1 MKNYKSEASINRV
14 LAEFQLAN
22 AAICDDCCEDEESF
36 EVLLREALE
45 SENEAIKI
53 YIKLAEKAET
63 LGSKMLVKAF
73 KELKEDET
81 KHVGNLQYLMKLLC
95 EDATQKQAEG
105 ETEEAKLQATVTTC
119 STPEC

>member
-1 MKNYKSEASINRV
+1 MKKYRSEASINQV

-22 AAICDDCCEDEESF
+22 AAICNDCCEENEESF

-53 YIKLAEKAET
+53 YIKLADKAET
-63 LGSKMLVKAF
+63 FGSKILVKAF

-95 EDATQKQAEG
+95 EDATQTQAEG
-105 ETEEAKLQATVTTC
+105 EAEEAKLQSSV
-119 STPEC
+119 

>member
-1 MKNYKSEASINRV
+1 MKKYRSEASINKV

-22 AAICDDCCEDEESF
+22 AAICNDCCEENEESF

-53 YIKLAEKAET
+53 YIKLADKAET
-63 LGSKMLVKAF
+63 LGSKILVKAF

-81 KHVGNLQYLMKLLC
+81 KHIGNLQYLMKLLC
-95 EDATQKQAEG
+95 EDATQTQAEG
-105 ETEEAKLQATVTTC
+105 EAEEAKLQSSVEPC
-119 STPEC
+119 DNDC

>member
-1 MKNYKSEASINRV
+1 MKKYRSEASINKV

-22 AAICDDCCEDEESF
+22 AAICNDCCEENEESF

-53 YIKLAEKAET
+53 YIKLADKAET
-63 LGSKMLVKAF
+63 FGSKILVKAF

-95 EDATQKQAEG
+95 EDATQTQAEG
-105 ETEEAKLQATVTTC
+105 EVEEAKLQSSVEPCDNAC
-119 STPEC
+119 

>member
-1 MKNYKSEASINRV
+1 MKNYKSEASINKV

-22 AAICDDCCEDEESF
+22 AAICDDCCEDEENF

-53 YIKLAEKAET
+53 YIKLAEKAEV
-63 LGSKMLVKAF
+63 LGSKLLVKAF
-73 KELKEDET
+73 RELHDDEVV
-81 KHVGNLQYLMKLLC
+81 HVGNLSYLMKLLC

-105 ETEEAKLQATVTTC
+105 ETEAAKLQATVATC
-119 STPEC
+119 DNPEC

>member
-1 MKNYKSEASINRV
+1 MKKYRSEASINKV

-22 AAICDDCCEDEESF
+22 AAICNDCCEENEESF

-53 YIKLAEKAET
+53 YIKLADKAEAF
-63 LGSKMLVKAF
+63 GSKILVKAF

-95 EDATQKQAEG
+95 EDATQTQAEG
-105 ETEEAKLQATVTTC
+105 ETEEAKLQSSVEPCDNAY
-119 STPEC
+119 

>member
-1 MKNYKSEASINRV
+1 MKKYRSEASINKV

-22 AAICDDCCEDEESF
+22 AAICNDCCEENEESF

-53 YIKLAEKAET
+53 YIKLADKAET
-63 LGSKMLVKAF
+63 LGSKILVKAF

-81 KHVGNLQYLMKLLC
+81 KHIGNLQYLMKLLC
-95 EDATQKQAEG
+95 EDATQTQAEG
-105 ETEEAKLQATVTTC
+105 EAEEAKLQSSV
-119 STPEC
+119 